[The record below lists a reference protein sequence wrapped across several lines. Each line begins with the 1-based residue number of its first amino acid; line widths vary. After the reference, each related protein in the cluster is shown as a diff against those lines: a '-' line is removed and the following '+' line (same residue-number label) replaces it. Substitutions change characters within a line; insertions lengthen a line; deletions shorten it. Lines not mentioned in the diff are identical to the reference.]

1 MVTRKRVLLVVLLG
15 ALTIWAAPRVHRIYT
30 IHFPD
35 RNHAAISELRDTQT
49 LCLGRYAVDLP
60 IGSRLVRNEFGID
73 SIDMTE
79 LGNMSESDYHSLI
92 EKRWRELE
100 ALTVDT
106 SIHPPEPFTRPSQR
120 LDGPKGATIFTFA
133 HSRMHAENW
142 PSGATGT
149 QHFFETEGYLRQ
161 GERVFKFQGGRM
173 LEAMERAMARVETLK
188 TGHLPTTMGFCATQA
203 FFPGSPAQGES
214 INLAF
219 ELPDNGVQFRIN
231 YPVDP
236 PPDRSAIHAFTSPD
250 LHTKRIR
257 SASRTLNGMKGRESI
272 DSGTERKGPEAFESS
287 IGAWW
292 DFPGPL
298 AQYPAYGIR
307 VSLEHSVR
315 TQVLPPQPGAL
326 PPAKVP
332 SDVDEEKFLALWDG
346 ILATLRPIPGAQ

>member
-15 ALTIWAAPRVHRIYT
+15 ALTIWTAPRVHRIYT

-79 LGNMSESDYHSLI
+79 LGNMSDTAYQTLVER
-92 EKRWRELE
+92 RWDEVN
-100 ALTVDT
+100 ALVANASFD
-106 SIHPPEPFTRPSQR
+106 PPKPYNQPSQR
-120 LDGPKGATIFTFA
+120 YDTPHGATMFTFA
-133 HSRMHAENW
+133 HRSRYAKW
-142 PSGATGT
+142 PDGT
-149 QHFFETEGYLRQ
+149 VGTEHFYRVEGYIRKGDQ
-161 GERVFKFQGGRM
+161 VFKFQANSER
-173 LEAMERAMARVETLK
+173 EAVDRAMVRFQLLTP
-188 TGHLPTTMGFCATQA
+188 GDSPTEAGFCSLHA
-203 FFPGSPAQGES
+203 FFPGPPSRGEGVS
-214 INLAF
+214 VAF
-219 ELPDNGVQFRIN
+219 ELPDTGVQFRID
-231 YPVDP
+231 YPVEP
-236 PPDRSAIHAFTSPD
+236 PPDRSQILALMLPD
-250 LHTKRIR
+250 LHTKKIR
-257 SASRTLNGMKGRESI
+257 SATRPVNGMKGKEWI
-272 DSGTERKGPEAFESS
+272 DSGTEHRGPNAFDSH